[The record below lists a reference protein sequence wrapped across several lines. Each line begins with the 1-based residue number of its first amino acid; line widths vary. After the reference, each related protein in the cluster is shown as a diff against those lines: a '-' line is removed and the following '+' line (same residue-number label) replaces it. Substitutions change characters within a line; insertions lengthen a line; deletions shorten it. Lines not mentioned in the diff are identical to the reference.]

1 MSASPGGAAPRSA
14 LRKDHVPE
22 LDGLRG
28 IAVLLV
34 LWQHVPAMVIPYAVF
49 GVQRA
54 VIGEF
59 QGGEW
64 PIWFDGLRDAFVQA
78 GYLGV
83 DTFFVLSGF
92 LITRILRAERAT
104 GAPLRHFLLRR
115 VLRIFP
121 IYYLTLAVVWIVH
134 PGSELPWCAAY
145 LSNFRF
151 AFHDHGGGW
160 LSHTWSLAI
169 EEHFYLLWPLCVY
182 GCADRTA
189 FRIAAYGIVPFALL
203 AAVASAWHWRS
214 DAPFVEYLLQVG
226 TPYRALSLALG
237 ALLAFGEPLLRAAPR
252 RTAWYGALGVVSG
265 YALHLVPALLDRG
278 SPPTTT
284 LAVLRLCG
292 FATTASGLVAA
303 GIACSGGAAL
313 WARALRSRSLRYVG
327 RISYGLYLYHYVV
340 YHGSG
345 IYALDAA
352 KPSTA
357 LHVAGAIAASFCIAA
372 LSFAVLERP
381 ILNYAARFRARR
393 VVTSPPPAA

>member
-1 MSASPGGAAPRSA
+1 MSASPGGGS
-14 LRKDHVPE
+14 RKDHVPE

-54 VIGEF
+54 VVGEF
-59 QGGEW
+59 SGGEW
-64 PIWFDGLRDAFVQA
+64 PIWIDALRDAFVQA

-92 LITRILRAERAT
+92 LITRILRVERSA
-104 GAPLRHFLLRR
+104 GLPLSRFLVRR
-115 VLRIFP
+115 LLRIFP
-121 IYYLTLAVVWIVH
+121 IYYLTIAVVWLVH

-189 FRIAAYGIVPFALL
+189 RRIAAFGIVPFALL
-203 AAVASAWHWRS
+203 AAVASAWYWRG

-237 ALLAFGEPLLRAAPR
+237 SLLAFGEPVLRAVPR
-252 RTAWYGALGVVSG
+252 RTAWCGAIAVVSG
-265 YALHLVPALLDRG
+265 YALHLVPAFANRG
-278 SPPTTT
+278 AAPTTT

-292 FATTASGLVAA
+292 FAMTAAGLVAA
-303 GIACSGGAAL
+303 GIACSGGAGVYARTL
-313 WARALRSRSLRYVG
+313 RSRALRWVG

-340 YHGSG
+340 YHALGL
-345 IYALDAA
+345 YALDAA
-352 KPSTA
+352 KPSTP
-357 LHVAGAIAASFCIAA
+357 LLVAGAIAASFCVAA

-381 ILNYAARFRARR
+381 ILDYAARFRARR
-393 VVTSPPPAA
+393 AVTNPPPTA